1 VVQETGPAVQ
11 PVKSSSRI
19 WRILGIIALVLII
32 GLAVSAGTWLHT
44 YRNLNASIEIKGD
57 QLVVHNN
64 DDYTWFDPYV
74 VLNTDY
80 TFNTSNILPHNSFSV
95 SLTSFRK
102 GSATDFFQAS
112 DRPTD
117 LYIYTRISTYQ
128 WSSFFYK
135 FQ

>member
-1 VVQETGPAVQ
+1 MIQENMPPSP
-11 PVKSSSRI
+11 PVEKPNRI
-19 WRILGIIALVLII
+19 WRILGIISFVLII
-32 GLAVSAGTWLHT
+32 LVAISIGTWVHT
-44 YRNLNASIEIKGD
+44 YRNLSGSIQIKGD
-57 QLVVHNN
+57 QMVIQNN
-64 DDYTWFDPYV
+64 DDYTWLDPYV

-102 GSATDFFQAS
+102 GSATDFFSAD

-117 LYIYTRISTYQ
+117 LYIYARTSTYQ